1 MANCIRDVL
10 KTQNFQSLQFKF
22 FVYCLFSHFSINF
35 TYLFLIKQTTKLEGL
50 SKYRKGDFTSSVVA
64 IYQKS
69 IFRCLNLSENISG
82 YLNLWHIFRFIVTQL
97 RMTFFI
103 KLRWQK
109 KIIFLQMHKTIF
121 QK

>member
-22 FVYCLFSHFSINF
+22 FVYCLFNHFSINF

-69 IFRCLNLSENISG
+69 IFRCLNLYENISG
-82 YLNLWHIFRFIVTQL
+82 YLNLWHIFRFIITQL